1 MSYRENK
8 TKPTDPGNITQFEL
22 FQANG
27 ESSIDISDSAVE
39 IKYFENL
46 LSNTKTLSIV
56 VVETGNT
63 EGGEA
68 NKKGVL
74 DGLPVRGGEKALLV
88 MEDMQPNKNKL
99 EFKDDNAWYV
109 NRVRDASPDTQK
121 DIYAIDFSSKE
132 FFSNEQNRVCKRYD
146 GKVSDT
152 IKKLLTEDTANG
164 MGIKTERDLTI
175 DDTLTNY
182 NFIGNDKKPFYI
194 CTWLASKS
202 IPETAGEMGGAAGY
216 LFYENYDGFHF
227 RSIDALFD
235 QEPKKKYI
243 YQGQPGI
250 PGGYDDEII
259 SYNINK
265 DIDLQN
271 NLMSGTYSNRS
282 IFFDFYA
289 CDYQIRDFS
298 VDGDLNTPG
307 SGSSKDKLVS
317 AGVDPIDS
325 VADEF
330 RKPISRYMNHI
341 LDVGTLPSGKN
352 QEEQLKTWKDDPYKP
367 TYDVANTMVQSIM
380 RYNQLYSIQINIMIP
395 GDFSLRAGD
404 LVYCDFPELTTE
416 RSAQVN
422 DQSGG
427 IYMIASLC
435 HRLTSRD
442 TYTSLTLV
450 RDSFGRKSFK

>member
-1 MSYRENK
+1 MNRENK
-8 TKPTDPGNITQFEL
+8 TKPSDPGNITQFEL

-27 ESSIDISDSAVE
+27 ENSIDISDSAVE

-88 MEDMQPNKNKL
+88 MEDMQPKKNKL
-99 EFKDDNAWYV
+99 EFKDENAWYV
-109 NRVRDASPDTQK
+109 NRVRNASPDTQK
-121 DIYAIDFSSKE
+121 DVYAIDFSSKE

-164 MGIKTERDLTI
+164 MGIKTERDLII

-202 IPETAGEMGGAAGY
+202 IPETAGEFGGAAGY
-216 LFYENYDGFHF
+216 VFYENYDGFHF

-298 VDGDLNTPG
+298 VDDDLSTPG

-352 QEEQLKTWKDDPYKP
+352 ILEQLKFWKDDPYKP

-380 RYNQLYSIQINIMIP
+380 RYNQLYSIQIDIMIP

>member
-1 MSYRENK
+1 M
-8 TKPTDPGNITQFEL
+8 
-22 FQANG
+22 
-27 ESSIDISDSAVE
+27 
-39 IKYFENL
+39 
-46 LSNTKTLSIV
+46 
-56 VVETGNT
+56 
-63 EGGEA
+63 
-68 NKKGVL
+68 GV
-74 DGLPVRGGEKALLV
+74 
-88 MEDMQPNKNKL
+88 
-99 EFKDDNAWYV
+99 
-109 NRVRDASPDTQK
+109 
-121 DIYAIDFSSKE
+121 
-132 FFSNEQNRVCKRYD
+132 
-146 GKVSDT
+146 
-152 IKKLLTEDTANG
+152 
-164 MGIKTERDLTI
+164 KTEKDLTI

-202 IPETAGEMGGAAGY
+202 IPETAGELGGAAGY

-243 YQGQPGI
+243 YQGQSGI
-250 PGGYDDEII
+250 PGGYDAEIV
-259 SYNINK
+259 SYTINK

-298 VDGDLNTPG
+298 VDGDLSTPG
-307 SGSSKDKLVS
+307 SGTSKDKLVS

-416 RSAQVN
+416 LSAEVN